1 MKKFNYSSLL
11 VGASA
16 MALIALIF
24 FQLRWMHHSN
34 NLLEEQFKH
43 RVDMALCN
51 AVEQMATSE
60 SCASLEINCSTTST
74 EGNCQIK
81 LDSIFKTEEGDN
93 ALREA
98 LAFYK
103 LDLPYEVSVEQ
114 KKIDQPDNLGCSL
127 SPLLADDSHYLNI
140 YFNNREAYILDKMG
154 FMAVSSFA
162 IILFVGLVFILST
175 YYLIRQKRLRERNM
189 DFFNHMTHEFRTPLT
204 NIKLASKLLAKNK
217 LQDKGQQYVTIIQQE
232 SHQLMEQVDRVLQ
245 LARLE
250 EGDYQL
256 RTELIHLP
264 TLLQNVLQEMSLQ
277 LSAHSAEV
285 SLNIDPDIPSLNGD
299 PFHLSNALR
308 NLIDN
313 ALKYSAPGAQ
323 IKIDIQEKDNGF
335 SVRVQDNG
343 QGIPR
348 AQQARIFDKFQQGK
362 PGPSQAQKGFGLGL
376 AYVKKIVDLHRG
388 QIKIE
393 SVLGQG
399 TCFDLFFPVSQ
410 NMQYVKTS

>member
-16 MALIALIF
+16 MALISLVF
-24 FQLRWMHHSN
+24 FQLRWMRHSN

-60 SCASLEINCSTTST
+60 SCATLNVSCMTGESQ
-74 EGNCQIK
+74 GNCQVV
-81 LDSIFKTEEGDN
+81 LDSIFKTEEGGN

-98 LAFYK
+98 FAFYK
-103 LDLPYEVSVEQ
+103 VDLPYEVSVEE
-114 KKIDQPDNLGCSL
+114 KKTNQPDNLGCSL
-127 SPLLADDSHYLNI
+127 SPLVEDDSHYLNV
-140 YFNNREAYILDKMG
+140 YFDNQEAYILDKMG
-154 FMAVSSFA
+154 FMAFSSFA
-162 IILFVGLVFILST
+162 IILFVFLVFILST

-204 NIKLASKLLAKNK
+204 NIKLASKLLTKNK
-217 LQDKGQQYVTIIQQE
+217 RRDKGEQYVAIIQQE
-232 SHQLMEQVDRVLQ
+232 SHQLMEQVDRVLH

-250 EGDYQL
+250 QGDYQL
-256 RTELIHLP
+256 KKELIHLP
-264 TLLQNVLQEMSLQ
+264 TLVQNVLQEMTLQ
-277 LSAHSAEV
+277 ISAHSAEV
-285 SLNIDPDIPSLNGD
+285 LLNISPDIPPLSGD
-299 PFHLSNALR
+299 PFHLANALR

-313 ALKYSAPGAQ
+313 ALKYSASDTQ
-323 IKIDIQEKDNGF
+323 IKIDIKARDDGF

-348 AQQARIFDKFQQGK
+348 AQQERIFDKFQQGK
-362 PGPSQAQKGFGLGL
+362 PSISPSQKGFGLGL

-399 TCFDLFFPVSQ
+399 TCFDLFFPVTQ
-410 NMQYVKTS
+410 KMNYVKAN

>member
-1 MKKFNYSSLL
+1 
-11 VGASA
+11 
-16 MALIALIF
+16 
-24 FQLRWMHHSN
+24 
-34 NLLEEQFKH
+34 
-43 RVDMALCN
+43 
-51 AVEQMATSE
+51 
-60 SCASLEINCSTTST
+60 
-74 EGNCQIK
+74 
-81 LDSIFKTEEGDN
+81 
-93 ALREA
+93 
-98 LAFYK
+98 
-103 LDLPYEVSVEQ
+103 
-114 KKIDQPDNLGCSL
+114 
-127 SPLLADDSHYLNI
+127 
-140 YFNNREAYILDKMG
+140 
-154 FMAVSSFA
+154 
-162 IILFVGLVFILST
+162 
-175 YYLIRQKRLRERNM
+175 M

-348 AQQARIFDKFQQGK
+348 AQQERIFDKFQQGK

-410 NMQYVKTS
+410 NMHYVKTS